1 LLDNEGITDRIRKAF
16 IIYLIS
22 HSRPIVELLNPN
34 PLDIKSVFEGEFRGM
49 TVIEIQLEE
58 LEVARNELI
67 KQINESLTEE
77 ERRFILSFKR
87 MEPEWNLLQ
96 LDGVENLPAVKWK
109 QLNLGRMEKK
119 KHRKAV
125 ETLRQQLQI

>member
-1 LLDNEGITDRIRKAF
+1 M
-16 IIYLIS
+16 
-22 HSRPIVELLNPN
+22 RPIFESEFQGM
-34 PLDIKSVFEGEFRGM
+34 PL
-49 TVIEIQLEE
+49 TEIRLED
-58 LEVARNELI
+58 LEIARSKLI

-96 LDGVENLPAVKWK
+96 LDEVENLPAVKWK